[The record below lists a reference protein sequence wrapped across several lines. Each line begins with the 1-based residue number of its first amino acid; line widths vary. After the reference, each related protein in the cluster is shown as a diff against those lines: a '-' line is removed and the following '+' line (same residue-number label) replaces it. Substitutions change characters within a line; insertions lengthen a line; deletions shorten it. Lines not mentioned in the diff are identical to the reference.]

1 MPGPTSADWDG
12 MVDALFGRMGRLLA
26 GDTTGNGRSLAY
38 VWCFGASCLT
48 ATLLLP
54 HPAAANDLGLAVIAV
69 LGYLGAAI
77 LVLRAGTL
85 PLLALETFTYLGQLL
100 ITGLALFWGPDAPF
114 LWFHVWLVVHSFHF
128 LPPARA
134 SRQIVVA
141 AALFVFATVATHT
154 SFPAATSLVG
164 VGTVAAVGML
174 VGAFRARVDELL
186 RASAHSASMDPLTGL
201 ANRRAFGDSYAAE
214 RARSARQGTLGAM
227 LVLDCDGF
235 KALND
240 RHGHVAGD
248 LALRRLAEVIHA
260 HVREVDTAAR
270 LGGDEFAVLLSAPD
284 PGAAAVI
291 GARIQRA
298 FAGVADPPPP
308 TLSIGIVELP
318 ADVTVD
324 LNTALAAADR
334 AMYRSKTEGGN
345 RVCVGALPDV
355 RVERPAAAC
364 APVTTV
370 G

>member
-1 MPGPTSADWDG
+1 

-54 HPAAANDLGLAVIAV
+54 HPAAANDLGLAVIAA

-77 LVLRAGTL
+77 LVIRAGSL
-85 PLLALETFTYLGQLL
+85 PLIALETFTYFGQLL

-141 AALFVFATVATHT
+141 AALFVFATVATQT

-164 VGTVAAVGML
+164 VGTVAAIGML

-186 RASAHSASMDPLTGL
+186 RASARSAAMDPLTGL

-214 RARSARQGTLGAM
+214 RARSARQGTLGAL

-240 RHGHVAGD
+240 RHGHIAGD
-248 LALRRLAEVIHA
+248 LALRRLAEVILA

-284 PGAAAVI
+284 PGAAVAI
-291 GARIQRA
+291 GTRIQRA
-298 FAGVADPPPP
+298 FAGVDDPSPP

-334 AMYRSKTEGGN
+334 AMYRSKSEGGN
-345 RVCVGALPDV
+345 RVSIGALQESCVQP
-355 RVERPAAAC
+355 PAAAR
-364 APVTTV
+364 PHVSSV
-370 G
+370 R